1 MAVLKVARL
10 GHPIIRTTAKPVP
23 LEAIQTPEIQRLIE
37 DMIETMRDY
46 QGVGLAAIQ
55 VHVPK
60 QIAVLEVHHNPRY
73 PYAPDIPL
81 TVLINPTIAFLD
93 DEMVEDWEGCL
104 SAIDFRGKVPR
115 YQKIRVHAYD
125 REGRP
130 LDFVATDFHARVIQ
144 HEFDHLHG
152 TVFLD
157 RMRSLETLTYLTEY
171 NRFWEGR

>member
-10 GHPIIRTTAKPVP
+10 GHPTVRTTAKPVP
-23 LEAIQTPEIQRLIE
+23 LEAIQTPEIQRLVE

-46 QGVGLAAIQ
+46 HGVGLAATQ

-60 QIAVLEVHHNPRY
+60 QIAVLEVRHNPRY

-81 TVLINPTIAFLD
+81 TVLINPTITFLD

-104 SAIDFRGKVPR
+104 SVIDFRGKVPR
-115 YQKIRVHAYD
+115 CRKIRVNAYD

-152 TVFLD
+152 KVFLD
-157 RMRSLETLTYLTEY
+157 RMRSLETLTYLMEY
-171 NRFWEGR
+171 SRFWEGG